1 MATQITTLTAGYI
14 LIQAGHGIPNHAAPK
29 GSQFT
34 DVDTATLYFN
44 KNGLSDWEINIDVSN
59 TGSTIG
65 INTFSSFSSST
76 IGQGSVIA
84 TTSNDNLIFSGI
96 NLSIL
101 VDNTNQILTL
111 SAATPSDYTFT
122 GGTVNGLTNF
132 TNGLSATTISATTF
146 YGNGANLTGVAK
158 QDTYLTG
165 GTYNNGTATF
175 VNNTGGTFT
184 VSGFKTSDIFVTGGT
199 YDNSTGVTTFT
210 NNTGGTFTVSGYFK
224 PTDDIYTTGMT
235 FNASNYDLSITRND
249 GTTYSQS
256 LAILASDMTIT
267 GGTYNNSTGVATF
280 TNNTGGTF
288 SVSGFLTGMTD
299 TYTTGFTYSDNT
311 LTLKR
316 NANQPDLSV
325 MINSMTGLT
334 VNGTISTT
342 TISATT
348 YQNLPTDITVT
359 GGTYSNGTTTFTNNT
374 GGTFTVSGFKTSDL
388 VVTGGTYN
396 SGSILF
402 TNNTG
407 GTFNVTGLYT
417 GYTAPIDVTV
427 TGGTYNTNSGIA
439 TFTNNTGGTFTLT
452 GFKTSDLV
460 ITGGTYSNG
469 SATFTNNT
477 GGTFTV
483 SGFKTDDV
491 FITGGT
497 YSNGAILFTNNT
509 GGTFNV
515 NGLYTGYTT
524 PIDITVTGGTYSNG
538 TASFT
543 NNTGGT
549 FTVSGFKTSDLVV
562 TGGTYTSGTAT
573 FTNNTGGTF
582 TVSGFKT
589 SDLVVTGGTYSNG
602 SILFTN
608 NTGGTFN
615 VSGLYTGYTAPV
627 DVFTTGG
634 TYSNGTAT
642 FTNNTGGTFNV
653 SGFKTSDLVVTGGT
667 YNNTT
672 GVTTFTNNTGG
683 TFTVNGYYTGYTLTS
698 SEINSA
704 LGYTPLSA
712 YTDTI
717 VTGGTYSNGTTIFTN
732 NTGGTFTVS
741 GFKTDDLVVTGGTY
755 NNGSILFTNNTGG
768 TFNVTGLYTGYTAPI
783 DVTVTGG
790 TYSSGTA
797 TFTNNTGGTFS
808 VAGFKTDDIYTTGMT
823 FNAGSY
829 DLSITRNDGT
839 SFTQSLAVL
848 ASDMTITGG
857 TYNANSGVA
866 TFTNNTGGTFNVSG
880 FLTGM
885 TDTYATG
892 LTFSNNVLTLKQTNN
907 QADLD
912 ILINNLSGLT
922 VNGSLSATTFYGNG
936 SNLTGL
942 VTQDTVVTGG
952 TYNSGSILFTNN
964 TGGTFN
970 VSGLYTGYTAPIDV
984 YTTGATY
991 SSNTFTYTNNTG
1003 GTFST
1008 LFNTMTGLT
1017 ITGNLTVTGGTSS
1030 LFSGNSSSTMV
1041 RIVQTGSGNAF
1052 SVEDAASPDINPFI
1066 IDTNG
1071 IVGIGTNS
1079 PSGYNARLV
1088 VAATISGEY
1097 GVRSTGFNNHGML
1110 GQALSIGYAGVY
1122 GISST
1127 DGVGNGIGV
1136 YGRAEA
1142 ADTGYSGQIWV
1153 GGKFEA
1159 VGDSE
1164 VGSNY
1169 SLWLLDGTEAV
1180 NKVLVSQTSDGKAN
1194 WSSTL
1199 SGLTGVYTNTIS
1211 ATTYSNLPIDIR
1223 VTGGTYSSGTATFT
1237 NNTGGTFTVTG
1248 FSTGGGSTFTG
1259 GTVTGPTNFTNGLTA
1274 TTISATTYYNLPTD
1288 ISVTGGTYSSGTATF
1303 TNNTGGTF
1311 TVTGFSTGGST
1322 TFTGGTVTGATNF
1335 TNGLTANTMS
1345 ATTYYGDGSNLT
1357 GISAVATEFVVNCR
1371 NQSGSDMYR
1380 GQVVYINSSTGNKP
1394 TIQLSIATGET
1405 TSARTFGVLKNDI
1418 ANNAFGDVVT
1428 IGSITNLDTRTSATH
1443 PFTND
1448 TLNDGDT
1455 VYLSPITQGFIT
1467 NVKPSAPNHL
1477 VYIGKVIRTS
1487 PTNGYI
1493 EYQIMN
1499 GFELDEL
1506 HNVKVN
1512 DITVGDLLTYSGYNG
1527 TNVWVNSKTLNGSYT
1542 ITGNTTVGG
1551 SVSATTLLTNG
1562 FRANTDGITA
1572 TTISATTY
1580 FNLPTDVRV
1589 TGGTYTNGTATFT
1602 NNTGGT
1608 FTVTGFSTGG
1618 TSSTDTFVTGATYS
1632 NNTFTY
1638 RNNTGGTF
1646 NVLFNTVT
1654 GLTSS
1659 GTISTS
1665 VLSATTYQNLPTDV
1679 RVTGGTYSSGT
1690 ATFTNNTGGTFTVTG
1705 FSTGGGSAFTGG
1717 TVSGA
1722 TYFTGGVSANTLTAS
1737 GTGQNILT
1745 VIGSGNSTTSPIFS
1759 VVGSQG
1765 ELFSVTDSLTGS
1777 LFSVNDISG
1786 LPILEVF
1793 SDNTTLM
1800 GSYQA
1805 PSLNTTKKVSLTA
1818 GTNTVY
1824 SIPTSGYTGAF
1835 FDYTVISST
1844 GARAGTIM
1852 SIWSGTTAQST
1863 DVSTNDIG
1871 TTAGIT
1877 FSVAVVGSNAVL
1889 SSSATTTGWTLKTI
1903 IRSI

>member
-14 LIQAGHGIPNHAAPK
+14 FIQAGHGVPNHTAPK

-34 DVDTATLYFN
+34 DIDTATLYFN
-44 KNGLSDWEINIDVSN
+44 KNGLSDWEVNIDITN

-84 TTSNDNLIFSGI
+84 TTSNDNLTFSGV

-132 TNGLSATTISATTF
+132 TSGLSATTISATTF

-199 YDNSTGVTTFT
+199 YNNSTGVTTFT

-235 FNASNYDLSITRND
+235 FNSSNYNLSITRND

-288 SVSGFLTGMTD
+288 TVNGFLTGMTD
-299 TYTTGFTYSDNT
+299 TYTTGFTYSNNT

-348 YQNLPTDITVT
+348 YQNLPTDIRVT

-374 GGTFTVSGFKTSDL
+374 GGTFTVSGFKIDDL

-407 GTFNVTGLYT
+407 GTFTVSGLYT
-417 GYTAPIDVTV
+417 GYTAPVDVTV

-460 ITGGTYSNG
+460 VTGGTYSNG

-477 GGTFTV
+477 GGTFSV

-491 FITGGT
+491 FVTGGT

-515 NGLYTGYTT
+515 NGLYTGYTA

-589 SDLVVTGGTYSNG
+589 DDLVVTGGTYS
-602 SILFTN
+602 
-608 NTGGTFN
+608 
-615 VSGLYTGYTAPV
+615 
-627 DVFTTGG
+627 
-634 TYSNGTAT
+634 
-642 FTNNTGGTFNV
+642 
-653 SGFKTSDLVVTGGT
+653 
-667 YNNTT
+667 
-672 GVTTFTNNTGG
+672 
-683 TFTVNGYYTGYTLTS
+683 
-698 SEINSA
+698 
-704 LGYTPLSA
+704 
-712 YTDTI
+712 
-717 VTGGTYSNGTTIFTN
+717 
-732 NTGGTFTVS
+732 
-741 GFKTDDLVVTGGTY
+741 
-755 NNGSILFTNNTGG
+755 NGSILFTNNTGG

-790 TYSSGTA
+790 TYSNGTA

-823 FNAGSY
+823 FNASNY
-829 DLSITRNDGT
+829 NLSITRNDGT

-866 TFTNNTGGTFNVSG
+866 TFTNNTGGTFSVNG

-970 VSGLYTGYTAPIDV
+970 VSGLYTGYTAPVDV

-991 SSNTFTYTNNTG
+991 SNNTFTFTNNTG
-1003 GTFST
+1003 GTFNT
-1008 LFNTMTGLT
+1008 LFNTLTGVTINGDVLISGSSLPNGFALSVTGDTNFTGDVYVTGDLT
-1017 ITGNLTVTGGTSS
+1017 YNGNLLVTGGTVIQ
-1030 LFSGNSSSTMV
+1030 SGLTAST
-1041 RIVQTGSGNAF
+1041 IYTDYIDFNTNYTGATLPAGRLQWDDGNGTLLLGLKGGVSNMEIGLENMALCYNDEATTLTAGTVVYVSGSQGNRPSIKRAIATSDGY
-1052 SVEDAASPDINPFI
+1052 SV
-1066 IDTNG
+1066 TTLG
-1071 IVGIGTNS
+1071 IVSESLASGAEGFVTTFGMINNLNTIGYSGGTPLWLS
-1079 PSGYNARLV
+1079 PTVSGGFTSVKPKAPYHTVLLAYVVRVHASVGSVFVHISNGWEIDELHDVRLNGRVQGDLLTYSGYNDSNVWVNSKTLNGSY
-1088 VAATISGEY
+1088 TI
-1097 GVRSTGFNNHGML
+1097 TG
-1110 GQALSIGYAGVY
+1110 
-1122 GISST
+1122 
-1127 DGVGNGIGV
+1127 
-1136 YGRAEA
+1136 
-1142 ADTGYSGQIWV
+1142 DTTV
-1153 GGKFEA
+1153 GGQMKTTT
-1159 VGDSE
+1159 V
-1164 VGSNY
+1164 
-1169 SLWLLDGTEAV
+1169 
-1180 NKVLVSQTSDGKAN
+1180 
-1194 WSSTL
+1194 
-1199 SGLTGVYTNTIS
+1199 S
-1211 ATTYSNLPIDIR
+1211 ATTYYNLPTDVR

-1274 TTISATTYYNLPTD
+1274 TTISATTY
-1288 ISVTGGTYSSGTATF
+1288 F
-1303 TNNTGGTF
+1303 
-1311 TVTGFSTGGST
+1311 
-1322 TFTGGTVTGATNF
+1322 
-1335 TNGLTANTMS
+1335 
-1345 ATTYYGDGSNLT
+1345 
-1357 GISAVATEFVVNCR
+1357 
-1371 NQSGSDMYR
+1371 
-1380 GQVVYINSSTGNKP
+1380 
-1394 TIQLSIATGET
+1394 
-1405 TSARTFGVLKNDI
+1405 
-1418 ANNAFGDVVT
+1418 
-1428 IGSITNLDTRTSATH
+1428 
-1443 PFTND
+1443 
-1448 TLNDGDT
+1448 
-1455 VYLSPITQGFIT
+1455 
-1467 NVKPSAPNHL
+1467 
-1477 VYIGKVIRTS
+1477 
-1487 PTNGYI
+1487 
-1493 EYQIMN
+1493 
-1499 GFELDEL
+1499 
-1506 HNVKVN
+1506 
-1512 DITVGDLLTYSGYNG
+1512 
-1527 TNVWVNSKTLNGSYT
+1527 
-1542 ITGNTTVGG
+1542 
-1551 SVSATTLLTNG
+1551 
-1562 FRANTDGITA
+1562 
-1572 TTISATTY
+1572 
-1580 FNLPTDVRV
+1580 
-1589 TGGTYTNGTATFT
+1589 
-1602 NNTGGT
+1602 
-1608 FTVTGFSTGG
+1608 
-1618 TSSTDTFVTGATYS
+1618 
-1632 NNTFTY
+1632 
-1638 RNNTGGTF
+1638 
-1646 NVLFNTVT
+1646 
-1654 GLTSS
+1654 
-1659 GTISTS
+1659 
-1665 VLSATTYQNLPTDV
+1665 NLPTDV

-1690 ATFTNNTGGTFTVTG
+1690 ATFTNNTGGTFNVTG
-1705 FSTGGGSAFTGG
+1705 FSTGGGTFTGG
-1717 TVSGA
+1717 TVAGA

-1759 VVGSQG
+1759 IVGSQG

-1852 SIWSGTTAQST
+1852 SIWSGATAQST

-1877 FSVAVVGSNAVL
+1877 FSISVVGSNAVL